1 MLDWTAA
8 AKKFQK
14 TFAKPLDKR
23 NGMWYNTEAVR
34 ESEAAEKNWSLK
46 IEQQEIE
53 VQAKASAKI
62 SKFLENECSVSR
74 QNTYSKK

>member
-1 MLDWTAA
+1 
-8 AKKFQK
+8 
-14 TFAKPLDKR
+14 
-23 NGMWYNTEAVR
+23 MWYNTEAVR

-62 SKFLENECSVSR
+62 SKFLENERSVSR
-74 QNTYSKK
+74 RNAYSKK